1 MGIKSTLRQ
10 LSAVA
15 AAAIFSLALVPP
27 GAWAADPGFCRDYAT
42 AAVRQVQAALAVPRC
57 RGGMNGP
64 RWAVEF
70 HIHYDWCLGASYEA
84 AGGERDAR
92 RHYIDYCR

>member
-1 MGIKSTLRQ
+1 MAVKSMLPQ
-10 LSAVA
+10 PWGVM
-15 AAAIFSLALVPP
+15 AAAIFSVALAPP
-27 GAWAADPGFCRDYAT
+27 GARAADPGFCHDYAT
-42 AAVRQVQAALAVPRC
+42 AAVRQVQAALSVPRC

-70 HIHYDWCLGASYEA
+70 HVHYDWCLGASYEA

-92 RHYIDYCR
+92 RRYIDYCR